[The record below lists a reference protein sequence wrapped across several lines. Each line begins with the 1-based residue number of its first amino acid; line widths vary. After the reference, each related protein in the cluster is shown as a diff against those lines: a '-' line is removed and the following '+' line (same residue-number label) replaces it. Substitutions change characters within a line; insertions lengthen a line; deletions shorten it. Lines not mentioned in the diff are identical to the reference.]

1 MSHPIITKAVPYPD
15 QTTLSPKKRTT
26 SPSVIMHGLDAS
38 GRQISLL
45 NDEDELLWNT
55 SRSHPSHA
63 APSFYSQKALRT
75 STTPNTPQLL
85 RSESYDSGTSLEP
98 ISPMTPMYEPAMRYA
113 PTLGTARSPFDEQF
127 PDGLIFAGMKRRPSA
142 LSDSHRSL
150 SYEDDSSATTPT
162 SERAEKGGKRYPCR
176 FRDLHGCEKTFTTS
190 GHASRHSKIHTS
202 EKSIPCSFQGCLKK
216 FTRTDNMKQHL
227 ETHYKDK
234 SRHSRPPLSE
244 RRSSSSSTKAPSR
257 NKAVSATLASL
268 PSPMLGTWE
277 LPQAGRRPS
286 AVHAPASGLD
296 VLAMAIACQDDA

>member
-1 MSHPIITKAVPYPD
+1 
-15 QTTLSPKKRTT
+15 
-26 SPSVIMHGLDAS
+26 MHGLDAS

-45 NDEDELLWNT
+45 NDDNDLLWNI

-63 APSFYSQKALRT
+63 APSHYSQKAPRT

-98 ISPMTPMYEPAMRYA
+98 ISPMTPMYEPTMRFA
-113 PTLGTARSPFDEQF
+113 PTIGTGVARSPFDEQF
-127 PDGLIFAGMKRRPSA
+127 PDGLVFAGMKRRPST

-162 SERAEKGGKRYPCR
+162 SERAEKGQRRYPCR
-176 FRDLHGCEKTFTTS
+176 FRDLHGCDKTFTTS

-202 EKSIPCSFQGCLKK
+202 EKSIPCSFQGCTKK

-234 SRHSRPPLSE
+234 ARPSRPSLSE
-244 RRSSSSSTKAPSR
+244 RRSSSASAKSSGRSKALS
-257 NKAVSATLASL
+257 AASATTASL
-268 PSPMLGTWE
+268 PSPISSTWE
-277 LPQAGRRPS
+277 PPQPSHRPI
-286 AVHAPASGLD
+286 AVHSPVSGLD
-296 VLAMAIACQDDA
+296 VLALAIACQDEA